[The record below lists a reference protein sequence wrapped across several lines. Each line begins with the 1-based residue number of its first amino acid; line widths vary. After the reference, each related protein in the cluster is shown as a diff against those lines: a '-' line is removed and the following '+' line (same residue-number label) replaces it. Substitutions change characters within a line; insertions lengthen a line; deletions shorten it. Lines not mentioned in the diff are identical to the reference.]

1 MNSKIPY
8 YYGASKRIFDNANA
22 LRKKSTSAEDLLWQ
36 MIRNRRIMGYKFR
49 RQHPLK
55 HYIADFYCHEAL
67 LVIELDGSI
76 HNLEHIKQYDKHR
89 EAIITELGITVLR
102 FNNDAVFNDAGTII
116 KSIETH
122 FFLFNSNF

>member
-22 LRKKSTSAEDLLWQ
+22 LRKKSTAAEDLLWQ
-36 MIRNRRIMGYKFR
+36 LIRNRHIMGYKFR

-76 HNLEHIKQYDKHR
+76 HELEHIKQYDEHR
-89 EAIITELGITVLR
+89 ETLINELGITVLR
-102 FNNDAVFNDAGTII
+102 FTNEAIFSEADKVI
-116 KSIETH
+116 KSIESH
-122 FFLFNSNF
+122 FLLFSSR